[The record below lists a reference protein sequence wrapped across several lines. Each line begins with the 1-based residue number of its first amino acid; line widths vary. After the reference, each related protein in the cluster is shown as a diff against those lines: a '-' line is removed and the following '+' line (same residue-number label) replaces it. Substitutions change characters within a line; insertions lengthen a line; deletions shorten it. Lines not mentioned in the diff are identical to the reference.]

1 VMRRSL
7 AKPQAPTFR
16 AQNRRIPRSSASPR
30 HSSVSGSCTIKPSRR
45 SCHLANALKICAHWP
60 TGFCRDNTD
69 CPYPVRALAAGFLL
83 WLGTLVG
90 VQTFAADTAIRVRAL
105 PPADARPTPEAVA
118 SGSLDEQLQPFSK
131 APGHN
136 YWRDYWLKLIPH
148 EPASIDGT
156 PVLIM
161 NATRGLQAQLFA
173 YREGKV
179 VPLILAENLPAFLGA
194 RDMVFIVPEGVPST
208 QPLYAHVAS
217 GSNEA
222 QYLSVSQSGL
232 QSTLA
237 LGAERARMIALSFG
251 ALMAVSLAALLIWFV
266 LKDPLFI
273 LYATMFFLQALYV
286 AYLSGQ
292 GFDWPWLSFAVPL
305 ESFAWNVP
313 VGLSGAVACLF
324 TREIADLK
332 HFSPRV
338 YAIFGWFAL
347 AFVVITAANVAKFI
361 GLLGV
366 VNIVGNMMFVVAAV
380 FTVIVCVLAWRR
392 GNRAAGWFLIAW
404 ALLEGFTIAAALR
417 FLVTSSVGSDSLD
430 YYGLPL
436 SMVAGSI
443 LIALGVADRLRAQR
457 AALSDAER
465 RAQTDPLT
473 GVLNRRS
480 LIERL
485 DAACTRAKA
494 RGLPIALLFIDL
506 DHFKQINDTFGHQ
519 AGDACLRAII
529 APIHAELRQSDVIGR
544 YGGEEFVVILSSADA
559 AVAAPIAQRIVE
571 RVAELRVAGFGAP
584 INVTCSIGIA
594 ASDTLGIWGEPL
606 LAQADAAVYVAKRSG
621 RNQIHLAPPVLA

>member
-1 VMRRSL
+1 
-7 AKPQAPTFR
+7 
-16 AQNRRIPRSSASPR
+16 
-30 HSSVSGSCTIKPSRR
+30 
-45 SCHLANALKICAHWP
+45 
-60 TGFCRDNTD
+60 
-69 CPYPVRALAAGFLL
+69 VRALLAAGLL
-83 WLGTLVG
+83 IWLGSLVPASG
-90 VQTFAADTAIRVRAL
+90 FAADTAVRVRAL
-105 PPADARPTPEAVA
+105 APSNAHASPQAVA
-118 SGSLDEQLQPFSK
+118 SGSLDDQLQPFSK

-136 YWRDYWLKLIPH
+136 NWRDYWLKLIPH

-156 PVLIM
+156 PVLIV

-179 VPLILAENLPAFLGA
+179 APLILAANLPAFLGA
-194 RDMVFIVPEGVPST
+194 RDMVFIVPEGVPPT
-208 QPLYAHVAS
+208 QPLYAHIAS
-217 GSNEA
+217 SSSEP
-222 QYLSVSQSGL
+222 QYLSVSQSAL
-232 QSTLA
+232 QATLA

-292 GFDWPWLSFAVPL
+292 GFDWPGLAFAVPL

-324 TREIADLK
+324 TREIADLR
-332 HFSPRV
+332 HSSPRV
-338 YAIFGWFAL
+338 YAIFGWLAV
-347 AFVVITAANVAKFI
+347 AFVVITAANIAKFV

-366 VNIVGNMMFVVAAV
+366 VNIIGNIMFVVAAV
-380 FTVIVCVLAWRR
+380 FTVVVCVLAWRR
-392 GNRAAGWFLIAW
+392 GNRAAGWFLVAW

-417 FLVTSSVGSDSLD
+417 FLVTSSVGSDALD

-457 AALSDAER
+457 VALSEAES

-485 DAACTRAKA
+485 EAACARAKA
-494 RGLPIALLFIDL
+494 RSLPIALLFIDL

-559 AVAAPIAQRIVE
+559 AAAAPIAQRIVE
-571 RVAELRVAGFGAP
+571 RVAELRVSGFGAP

-621 RNQIHLAPPVLA
+621 RNQIHLAPPALA

>member
-1 VMRRSL
+1 MRAPL
-7 AKPQAPTFR
+7 AAGLLICLGIFGFGQSFAVDT
-16 AQNRRIPRSSASPR
+16 ALRI
-30 HSSVSGSCTIKPSRR
+30 
-45 SCHLANALKICAHWP
+45 
-60 TGFCRDNTD
+60 
-69 CPYPVRALAAGFLL
+69 RALA
-83 WLGTLVG
+83 
-90 VQTFAADTAIRVRAL
+90 
-105 PPADARPTPEAVA
+105 PADVPATPQAVA
-118 SGSLDEQLQPFSK
+118 SGSLDDQLQPFSK
-131 APGHN
+131 APGHTN
-136 YWRDYWLKLIPH
+136 WRDYWLKLIPH
-148 EPASIDGT
+148 EPESIDGT

-161 NATRGLQAQLFA
+161 NVTRGLQAQLVA
-173 YREGKV
+173 YRNGEV
-179 VPLILAENLPAFLGA
+179 VPLILAGSLPAFLGA
-194 RDMVFIVPEGVPST
+194 RDMVFIVPEGVPPT
-208 QPLYAHVAS
+208 QPLYAHLTS
-217 GSNEA
+217 GSGEP
-222 QYLSVSQSGL
+222 QYLSVSQGAL
-232 QSTLA
+232 QGTLA
-237 LGAERARMIALSFG
+237 LGAERARMIALTFG

-273 LYATMFFLQALYV
+273 LYATMFSLQALYV

-292 GFDWPWLSFAVPL
+292 GFYWPWLSFAAPL
-305 ESFAWNVP
+305 DSFAWNVP

-332 HFSPRV
+332 HFSPRI
-338 YAIFGWFAL
+338 YAVFGWL
-347 AFVVITAANVAKFI
+347 AVVFVIITAANVAKFV
-361 GLLGV
+361 GLLPL
-366 VNIVGNMMFVVAAV
+366 VNLIGNVMFVIAAA

-417 FLVTSSVGSDSLD
+417 FLMTSSGSDSLD

-436 SMVAGSI
+436 SMVAASI

-457 AALSDAER
+457 AALSEAER

-485 DAACTRAKA
+485 DAACARAKA

-529 APIHAELRQSDVIGR
+529 EPIHAELRQSDVIGR

-559 AVAAPIAQRIVE
+559 AAATPIAQRIVE
-571 RVAELRVAGFGAP
+571 RVADVRVTGFGEP
-584 INVTCSIGIA
+584 IGVTCSIGIA

>member
-1 VMRRSL
+1 MR
-7 AKPQAPTFR
+7 
-16 AQNRRIPRSSASPR
+16 
-30 HSSVSGSCTIKPSRR
+30 
-45 SCHLANALKICAHWP
+45 AL
-60 TGFCRDNTD
+60 
-69 CPYPVRALAAGFLL
+69 LAAGFFL
-83 WLGTLVG
+83 WVG
-90 VQTFAADTAIRVRAL
+90 SFGSSECFAADTAIRVRAL
-105 PPADARPTPEAVA
+105 APSDVQPSAEAVA
-118 SGSLDEQLQPFSK
+118 SGSLDAQLQPFSK
-131 APGHN
+131 AAGHN
-136 YWRDYWLKLIPH
+136 NWRDYWLKLVPH
-148 EPASIDGT
+148 EPAAIEGA
-156 PVLIM
+156 PVLIV
-161 NATRGLQAQLFA
+161 NATRGLQAQLVA
-173 YREGKV
+173 YRDGKV
-179 VPLILAENLPAFLGA
+179 VPLIHAANLPAFLGA
-194 RDMVFIVPEGVPST
+194 RDMVFVLPEEVPPT
-208 QPLYAHVAS
+208 QPLYAHVVS
-217 GSNEA
+217 SSNEP
-222 QYLSVSQSGL
+222 QYLSVSEGGL
-232 QSTLA
+232 QSTLV
-237 LGAERARMIALSFG
+237 LGAERARMIALTFG

-273 LYATMFFLQALYV
+273 LYATMFCLQALYV

-292 GFDWPWLSFAVPL
+292 GFDWPLLSSAVPL
-305 ESFAWNVP
+305 DSFAWNVP

-324 TREIADLK
+324 TREIADLR

-338 YAIFGWFAL
+338 YAIFGWFAV
-347 AFVVITAANVAKFI
+347 AFVIITAGNVAKYVGWLDAVNGI
-361 GLLGV
+361 GNV
-366 VNIVGNMMFVVAAV
+366 MFVIAAV

-404 ALLEGFTIAAALR
+404 ILLEGFTIAAALR
-417 FLVTSSVGSDSLD
+417 FLVTSSPGSDSLD

-436 SMVAGSI
+436 SMVAASI

-457 AALSDAER
+457 VALSDAER

-485 DAACTRAKA
+485 DAACSRAKA

-519 AGDACLRAII
+519 AGDACLCAII
-529 APIHAELRQSDVIGR
+529 EPIHAELRQSDVIGR

-559 AVAAPIAQRIVE
+559 AAATPIAQRIVE
-571 RVAELRVAGFGAP
+571 RVAAVQVSGFGEP
-584 INVTCSIGIA
+584 IRVTCSIGIA

>member
-1 VMRRSL
+1 
-7 AKPQAPTFR
+7 
-16 AQNRRIPRSSASPR
+16 
-30 HSSVSGSCTIKPSRR
+30 
-45 SCHLANALKICAHWP
+45 
-60 TGFCRDNTD
+60 
-69 CPYPVRALAAGFLL
+69 VRALLAAGILIC
-83 WLGTLVG
+83 LGSLG
-90 VQTFAADTAIRVRAL
+90 SAQSFAADTAIRVRAL
-105 PPADARPTPEAVA
+105 APADVQPTPLAVA
-118 SGSLDEQLQPFSK
+118 SGSLDDQLQPFSK
-131 APGHN
+131 APGHTN
-136 YWRDYWLKLIPH
+136 WHDYWLKLIPH
-148 EPASIDGT
+148 EPASVDGT

-161 NATRGLQAQLFA
+161 NATRGLQAQLVA
-173 YREGKV
+173 YRDGKV
-179 VPLILAENLPAFLGA
+179 VPLILAGNLPAFLGA
-194 RDMVFIVPEGVPST
+194 RDMVFIVPEGVPPT
-208 QPLYAHVAS
+208 QPLYAHLAS
-217 GSNEA
+217 SSSEP
-222 QYLSVSQSGL
+222 QYLSVSQGAL
-232 QSTLA
+232 ESTLA
-237 LGAERARMIALSFG
+237 LGAERARMIALTFG

-266 LKDPLFI
+266 LKDPLFV
-273 LYATMFFLQALYV
+273 LYATMFSLQALYV

-292 GFDWPWLSFAVPL
+292 GFDWPWLSIAVPL
-305 ESFAWNVP
+305 DSFAWNVP

-338 YAIFGWFAL
+338 YAVFGWLAV
-347 AFVVITAANVAKFI
+347 AFVIITAANVAKFV
-361 GLLGV
+361 GLLPV
-366 VNIVGNMMFVVAAV
+366 VNIIGNLMFVVAAV

-417 FLVTSSVGSDSLD
+417 FLMTSSVGSDSLD

-436 SMVAGSI
+436 SMVAASI

-457 AALSDAER
+457 VALSEAER

-485 DAACTRAKA
+485 EAACARARA

-529 APIHAELRQSDVIGR
+529 DPIHAELRQSDVIGR

-559 AVAAPIAQRIVE
+559 AAATPIAQRIVE
-571 RVAELRVAGFGAP
+571 RVADVRVSGFGEP
-584 INVTCSIGIA
+584 ISVTCSIGIA

-621 RNQIHLAPPVLA
+621 RNQIHLAPPLLA